1 MSMSNDFNS
10 DVQPQIWFNE
20 RLRRDR
26 ALNEMLGLVKGVI
39 VDGEVSVAEA
49 GFLANWINANPDV
62 ISSWP
67 GKAMAERL
75 VRIFDDGHVSDDER
89 ADLLYFL
96 QQLVGAEP
104 VQAGAQNAAT
114 RLPLDLPP
122 PVISF
127 TGQEFVFTG
136 KFVWGTR
143 SACESAV
150 AFRGGILG
158 KSITQRTNFLVLGDL
173 GSRDW
178 AHTSFGRKIEK
189 AVEYRE
195 AGVPLKI
202 IDEAHWC
209 SHL

>member
-1 MSMSNDFNS
+1 MSANFDY
-10 DVQPQIWFNE
+10 DDQPNFWVNA

-49 GFLANWINANPDV
+49 NFLANWIRANPDA
-62 ISSWP
+62 IDTWP

-75 VRIFDDGHVSDDER
+75 IRIFDDGIISDEER

-96 QQLVGAEP
+96 QQLVGANP
-104 VQAGAQNAAT
+104 VPAADVNAAT
-114 RLPLDLPP
+114 KLPLDFPP
-122 PVISF
+122 PAISF
-127 TGQEFVFTG
+127 AGHEFVFTG

-143 SACESAV
+143 SACESAIS
-150 AFRGGILG
+150 ARGGTLG
-158 KSITQRTNFLVLGDL
+158 KSITRRTNFLVLGDL

-178 AHTSFGRKIEK
+178 VHTSFGRKIEK

-195 AGVPLKI
+195 AGVPIKI
-202 IDEAHWC
+202 IDEPHWC